1 MRKLLFSLSVLLLV
15 NIVASAQA
23 PAFFNYQGVA
33 RNSVGNALVNKTI
46 KLRLSIHDGSA
57 LGPIVYSETRT
68 LITNAFGLFNVQ
80 VGGAGATNVTGS
92 IAGANW
98 NSGTKW
104 MQVEI
109 DPEGGNTLKDI
120 GTTQLTS
127 VPYALFTTQSGD
139 IVLPFVK
146 SQNEESPLFKVT
158 NTGNNANS
166 LAFEGLSS
174 STNNNATA
182 VRGIITSIAPGVFSA
197 GVIGQNNGTGAN
209 GVGIYGTQNGTGYG
223 VYGTAPGGAGVF
235 GNSTSGMGVY
245 GQSVT
250 GPSVMGYQ
258 PNTGT
263 SNAGYFQNFSTTN
276 TAATLRVQ
284 TNGIGEGL
292 GVNVTGLGKGGV
304 FGISN
309 PASGNTVIDAS
320 TNGLGRTAQFQNTN
334 TANTAPNVSSLSNG
348 AGDGMQSMMTGT
360 GKSGVFNINNTTNN
374 NTVLDVT
381 TNGLGRTG
389 YFQNTGAANTSNVME
404 ITSNG
409 MGKVG
414 VVQNTNAAN
423 ATIVLD
429 VSTNGLGKVN
439 SLQNTNAANTSNV
452 LDVSTN
458 GLGRTGYFQNTG
470 AANTSNVLEVTS
482 NGTGKVGVVQ
492 NTNASNTSNVLDVTT
507 NGLGRGGLLQNTNA
521 ANNSNILEVT
531 SNGIGHTS
539 RFAIT
544 NTGNTNSALFAT
556 SNGSGS
562 TIDIKNTGTGRGAT
576 FEIAN
581 ASNAAAALLATTNGT
596 NSSGYFVNTNAAN
609 SAPNLVSLSNGN
621 GDGIQSVNTGLGRGG
636 FFQVNNAASTADAL
650 SAVTNGTGA
659 SWAIRGTSSGTNG
672 AGLFI
677 QNNATNTANNL
688 QSNQL
693 GLGRAAFFNASNA
706 ANAANA
712 LEVNM
717 AGLGRSAQFNL
728 TNVANTSNALEVNTA
743 GTGFAASFTN
753 TNAVPKALHTVGA
766 VQFSGIGEGINKVLT
781 TDINGNA
788 KWDNLSGAG
797 GVSGS
802 GTLNRVAKWTPD
814 GNFVGNSQL
823 FDNGTNVG
831 VGTDIPTAKLFV
843 NGNFVDS
850 ATTTGFA
857 ATFINN
863 FDGAG
868 DGIKI
873 KLGRA
878 KSVYSPPS
886 PSSLISQ
893 AQMDKIKNLISCD
906 FTSTQKIT
914 ILGNIA
920 ADGILEDLKV
930 IGGLAVSA
938 GNYIIDFINTQ
949 LHLPIK
955 LGPLTTPSVD
965 FPKLVSPAIV
975 IDVPLIPTFTIPG
988 VTITNGFNIVP
999 ATQILPEFTAMPE
1012 IPNIDLT
1019 SIGIDPIDIGSVSFW
1034 GVPDLCLTDVPGSS
1048 PMNNSNEF
1056 IRFTDKNDAKMGAIR
1071 AVSVTDWATNY
1082 LNPSFMYK
1090 LYGALTSSKADKFHA
1105 QYHFKNELSVA
1116 LKDYAA
1122 LGVEYTSGNGDYAE
1136 WLERAET
1143 KELITPGDIVAVKG
1157 GKITKDLE
1165 CAEQVMV
1172 VSHNP
1177 IVLGNIPKEGKNY
1190 AGNNVAFMGQVPVKV
1205 MGAVMTGD
1213 YIVGQFNTPGYG
1225 IAKHPNEMTIE
1236 DFKYAVGRSWVEDLN
1251 DGPKMVNTVV
1261 GVHNGDYL
1269 KILKNFESKFNDS
1282 ESRLKTLES
1291 KVDALIQTQSPT
1303 STKKGF

>member
-1 MRKLLFSLSVLLLV
+1 MRKLLFTFSVLLLFV
-15 NIVASAQA
+15 IVTRAQA
-23 PAFFNYQGVA
+23 PAFINYQGVV
-33 RNSVGNALVNKTI
+33 RNSMGNALVNKTVR
-46 KLRLSIHDGSA
+46 LRLTIIDGIQGNVA
-57 LGPIVYSETRT
+57 YREIRDVT
-68 LITNAFGLFNVQ
+68 TNAFGLFSVQ
-80 VGGAGATNVTGS
+80 VGGAGATSVTGS
-92 IAGANW
+92 VAATNWQSGA
-98 NSGTKW
+98 KW
-104 MQVEI
+104 LQVEV
-109 DPEGGNTLKDI
+109 DADGGSNFKDLG
-120 GTTQLTS
+120 GTRLTS
-127 VPYALFTTQSGD
+127 VPYALYSNLAGD
-139 IVLPFVK
+139 IVLPFNK
-146 SQNEESPLFKVT
+146 TQKEDIPLFT
-158 NTGNNANS
+158 LLNTGISPGSLAIEGSTTSAANNA
-166 LAFEGLSS
+166 A
-174 STNNNATA
+174 AI
-182 VRGIITSIAPGVFSA
+182 RGIITSETPGTFSTA
-197 GVIGQNNGTGAN
+197 LRGQNNGRGSAGI
-209 GVGIYGTQNGTGYG
+209 GVSGTQDGSGWG
-223 VYGTAPGGAGVF
+223 VYGSTPGGVGVY
-235 GNSTSGMGVY
+235 GNSTTGMGLY
-245 GQSVT
+245 GQSVS
-250 GPSVMGYQ
+250 GPSVMGFQ
-258 PNTGT
+258 PGAGT
-263 SNAGYFQNFSTTN
+263 SNAGYFQNSSTTN
-276 TAATLRVQ
+276 TATVLRVLS
-284 TNGIGEGL
+284 NGTGEGL
-292 GVNVTGLGKGGV
+292 GVNMTGSGKAGV
-304 FGISN
+304 F
-309 PASGNTVIDAS
+309 T
-320 TNGLGRTAQFQNTN
+320 
-334 TANTAPNVSSLSNG
+334 
-348 AGDGMQSMMTGT
+348 
-360 GKSGVFNINNTTNN
+360 INN
-374 NTVLDVT
+374 
-381 TNGLGRTG
+381 
-389 YFQNTGAANTSNVME
+389 AASSSNVLE
-404 ITSNG
+404 
-409 MGKVG
+409 
-414 VVQNTNAAN
+414 A
-423 ATIVLD
+423 
-429 VSTNGLGKVN
+429 STNGLGKVAL
-439 SLQNTNAANTSNV
+439 LQNTSSVNNSNIVDVSTNGMGRVAQFQNSNAANTAAGVSVLSNGAGENLQSLMTGTGKAGVFNINNAANTSNV

-470 AANTSNVLEVTS
+470 AGNNSNVLEVTSNGTGKIGALSNTNAANTSNALDVTTNGLGRAGYFQNTGAGNGSNVLEVTS
-482 NGTGKVGVVQ
+482 NGTGKVGVLS
-492 NTNASNTSNVLDVTT
+492 NTNAANTNNVLDVAT
-507 NGLGRGGLLQNTNA
+507 NGLGRSGLFQNTNA
-521 ANNSNILEVT
+521 ANTAPNVSAV
-531 SNGIGHTS
+531 SNGGGDGLQALMTGTGKAGVFNINNAANAN
-539 RFAIT
+539 FAIDA
-544 NTGNTNSALFAT
+544 G
-556 SNGSGS
+556 SNGTNNVINS
-562 TIDIKNTGTGRGAT
+562 INTGTGRA
-576 FEIAN
+576 
-581 ASNAAAALLATTNGT
+581 
-596 NSSGYFVNTNAAN
+596 
-609 SAPNLVSLSNGN
+609 
-621 GDGIQSVNTGLGRGG
+621 G

-650 SAVTNGTGA
+650 SAVTNGAGA
-659 SWAIRGTSSGTNG
+659 SWAMRGTNSGNNG

-677 QNNATNTANNL
+677 QTNATNTANNL
-688 QSNQL
+688 QSNQA
-693 GLGRAAFFNASNA
+693 GLGRAAFFNATNTSNTA
-706 ANAANA
+706 SA

-717 AGLGRSAQFNL
+717 
-728 TNVANTSNALEVNTA
+728 A
-743 GTGFAASFTN
+743 GTGFAASFISTN
-753 TNAVPKALHTVGA
+753 GTPKALHTAGA
-766 VQFSGIGEGINKVLT
+766 VQLSGIGEGINKVLT

-802 GTLNRVAKWTPD
+802 GTLNRVAKWTPN
-814 GNFVGNSQL
+814 GAFVGNSQI
-823 FDNGTNVG
+823 FDDGTNVG

-843 NGNFVDS
+843 NGNLIDS

-886 PSSLISQ
+886 PSTLISQ

-906 FTSTQKIT
+906 FSASQKIT

-938 GNYIIDFINTQ
+938 GNYIINFINDQ

-1056 IRFTDKNDAKMGAIR
+1056 IRFTDKDDAKMGSIR
-1071 AVSVTDWATNY
+1071 AVSVTNWATNY
-1082 LNPSFMYK
+1082 LNPAFMYK

-1105 QYHFKNELSVA
+1105 QYHFKNELAIA

-1136 WLERAET
+1136 WLERTET

-1190 AGNNVAFMGQVPVKV
+1190 AGNNIAFMGQVPVKV
-1205 MGAVMTGD
+1205 MGPVMTGD
-1213 YIVGQFNTPGYG
+1213 YIVGQINTPGYG

-1236 DFKYAVGRSWVEDLN
+1236 DFKYAVGRSWVEDLS

-1269 KILKNFESKFNDS
+1269 KILKNFENKFNES

-1291 KVDALIQTQSPT
+1291 KVDELIKTQPANS
-1303 STKKGF
+1303 KKGF